1 MSEKG
6 DVFGFC
12 GGFVGVVRRVGVEEW
27 RAFSLLLFPLPAL
40 AGAVATT
47 AAVVGVVAVGVVTG
61 VRVGVVGGVTFA
73 SVLLEKNALRL
84 LRGEA
89 TLVVTLGEGEEEE
102 RKSRKLLT
110 LLLPPL
116 CPLLLLR
123 L

>member
-27 RAFSLLLFPLPAL
+27 RAFSLLLAL